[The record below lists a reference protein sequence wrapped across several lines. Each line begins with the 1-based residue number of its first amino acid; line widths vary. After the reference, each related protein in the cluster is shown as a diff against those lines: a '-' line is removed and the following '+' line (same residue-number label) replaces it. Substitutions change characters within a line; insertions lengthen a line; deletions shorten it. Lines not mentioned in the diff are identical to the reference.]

1 METVQK
7 LIRFFD
13 RSPGPFG
20 ACRSI
25 REELLENGYTE
36 VEEGNYTVVKGGK
49 YFLTRNDT
57 SVMAFAIGS
66 SLKDP
71 SLQVTAS
78 HTDSPLLKL
87 KPNALCKDKGKAC
100 LNVEVYGGPIL
111 HPWFDRPLGLTG
123 RVLYKNDGV
132 IVSEYYQSKAPF
144 ALIPSIAPHL
154 ARDRNDIDLKVDL
167 QALVSLDE
175 NFSLER
181 FLEEELSLSE
191 GTLLSYDLFLYPFD
205 SGRVW
210 GPHSEFFSVN
220 HIDDLECAYTCLQ
233 GFLNASHE
241 DNINVYLAFDNEEVG
256 SLTRQ
261 GADSDLFETN
271 LRRIEECL
279 GIAHDTLVHQG
290 MMLSCDN
297 GHAIHP
303 NHPEFSDKV
312 NAPVMNGGVVIKSNA
327 RQSYTS
333 DGIGIALL
341 KDLMDRKEI
350 PYQFYTNRSDLRGGG
365 TLGNIALH
373 HVSILSVDIG
383 LAQLAMH
390 SPIETAG
397 TKDIDAMISL
407 IRAFYTSHYH
417 NSLQG
422 VSLV

>member
-1 METVQK
+1 
-7 LIRFFD
+7 
-13 RSPGPFG
+13 
-20 ACRSI
+20 
-25 REELLENGYTE
+25 
-36 VEEGNYTVVKGGK
+36 
-49 YFLTRNDT
+49 
-57 SVMAFAIGS
+57 
-66 SLKDP
+66 
-71 SLQVTAS
+71 
-78 HTDSPLLKL
+78 
-87 KPNALCKDKGKAC
+87 
-100 LNVEVYGGPIL
+100 
-111 HPWFDRPLGLTG
+111 
-123 RVLYKNDGV
+123 
-132 IVSEYYQSKAPF
+132 
-144 ALIPSIAPHL
+144 
-154 ARDRNDIDLKVDL
+154 
-167 QALVSLDE
+167 
-175 NFSLER
+175 
-181 FLEEELSLSE
+181 
-191 GTLLSYDLFLYPFD
+191 
-205 SGRVW
+205 
-210 GPHSEFFSVN
+210 
-220 HIDDLECAYTCLQ
+220 
-233 GFLNASHE
+233 
-241 DNINVYLAFDNEEVG
+241 FDNEEVG
-256 SLTRQ
+256 SQTRQ

-279 GIAHDTLVHQG
+279 GISHDTLVHQG

-297 GHAIHP
+297 GHAVHP

-397 TKDIDAMISL
+397 TKDVDAMIAL

-422 VSLV
+422 VSLI